1 MVNYSK
7 DDFDADTLQS
17 DTPAPSPIPSPYPA
31 NNRRSH
37 VPEQCP
43 DFQTTKKVSLSSAAT
58 TPSGFVE
65 TVPKGPIKRLGA
77 TSAISFDPKVL
88 IQPKH
93 AIKYGTTSG
102 PAEEISLFTY
112 RVQSLSTE
120 HPVKSAN
127 ESRPIKI
134 QRAVTIV
141 ETVSRET

>member
-93 AIKYGTTSG
+93 AIKAPGKKRKRKQTDKDSESG
-102 PAEEISLFTY
+102 NNSGDGE
-112 RVQSLSTE
+112 
-120 HPVKSAN
+120 
-127 ESRPIKI
+127 
-134 QRAVTIV
+134 
-141 ETVSRET
+141 